1 MAEWQSKTNFQSDR
15 SQAASLTAADFVINV
30 LQLFVFR
37 VWGEEQRERDRER
50 ATLNRSRR
58 VSVQSLCAP
67 SLSLQFAQFVKVL
80 KQHFGSAHQRQRW
93 QHDLDLCWGCP
104 WAYLLFIC
112 ALHAPQRGA
121 KRAETGRGQ
130 VGGRSELKT
139 HLCL

>member
-67 SLSLQFAQFVKVL
+67 SLSLSLSVL
-80 KQHFGSAHQRQRW
+80 S
-93 QHDLDLCWGCP
+93 
-104 WAYLLFIC
+104 
-112 ALHAPQRGA
+112 
-121 KRAETGRGQ
+121 
-130 VGGRSELKT
+130 S
-139 HLCL
+139 